1 MNSFEPNEELAEILL
16 CGGTPM
22 NLVIRELET
31 NDLDNLPEIDD
42 SFIVNTRLILSLS
55 KGNRRIEYTVEDVP
69 SYEKSYLQNQDDNE
83 ELAYNEYINKPNQ
96 VIYIALLHNQII
108 GLMVLKKNWNHYAYI
123 EDITVDKK
131 YRSLGVGKR
140 LVNQAKQWAKK
151 GNMPGI
157 MLETQNN
164 NVAACK
170 FYEKCGFVIGGFDF
184 LVYKGLDIENDEVAI
199 YWYLH
204 FDS

>member
-1 MNSFEPNEELAEILL
+1 
-16 CGGTPM
+16 M
-22 NLVIRELET
+22 NLLIRKLEK
-31 NDLDNLPEIDD
+31 NDVGNFPEIDD
-42 SFIVNTRLILSLS
+42 SFIVNARLILSLS
-55 KGNRRIEYTVEDVP
+55 KVNRRIEYTVEDVP
-69 SYEKSYLQNQDDNE
+69 RYEKSYLQNQYDNE
-83 ELAYNEYINKPNQ
+83 ALAYNDYINKPNQ

-108 GLMVLKKNWNHYAYI
+108 GFIVLKKNWNHYAYI

-131 YRSLGVGKR
+131 YRTLGVGKR
-140 LVNQAKQWAKK
+140 LVDQAKKWAKE

-184 LVYKGLDIENDEVAI
+184 LIYKGLDMTNDEVAM
-199 YWYLH
+199 YWYFH
-204 FDS
+204 FK

>member
-1 MNSFEPNEELAEILL
+1 MSLL
-16 CGGTPM
+16 
-22 NLVIRELET
+22 IRELET
-31 NDLDNLPEIDD
+31 NDLDNFSEIDD
-42 SFIVNTRLILSLS
+42 SFIVNARLILSLS
-55 KGNRRIEYTVEDVP
+55 KINKRIEYTVEDVP
-69 SYEKSYLQNQDDNE
+69 SYEKSYLQNQNDNE
-83 ELAYNEYINKPNQ
+83 ELAYNEYINNPNQ

-108 GLMVLKKNWNHYAYI
+108 GFIVLKKNWNHYAYI

-131 YRSLGVGKR
+131 YRTLGVGKR
-140 LVNQAKQWAKK
+140 LVDQAKKWAKE

-184 LVYKGLDIENDEVAI
+184 LIYKGLDMTNDEVAM
-199 YWYLH
+199 YWYFH
-204 FDS
+204 FK

>member
-1 MNSFEPNEELAEILL
+1 MNLNQIKKTKEILL
-16 CGGTPM
+16 LGGITM
-22 NLVIRELET
+22 SLFIRALET
-31 NDLDNLPEIDD
+31 NDLDNLLEIDD
-42 SFIVNTRLILSLS
+42 SFIVNARLILSLS
-55 KGNRRIEYTVEDVP
+55 TVNRRIEYTVEEVP
-69 SYEKSYLQNQDDNE
+69 NYEKSYLQNQNDNE
-83 ELAYNEYINKPNQ
+83 ELAYNAYINKPNQ

-108 GLMVLKKNWNHYAYI
+108 GFIVLKKNWNHYAYI

-131 YRSLGVGKR
+131 YRTLGVGKR
-140 LVNQAKQWAKK
+140 LVDQAKKWAKE

-184 LVYKGLDIENDEVAI
+184 LIYKGLDMTNDEVAM
-199 YWYLH
+199 YWYFH
-204 FDS
+204 FK

>member
-1 MNSFEPNEELAEILL
+1 MSLL
-16 CGGTPM
+16 
-22 NLVIRELET
+22 IRALGK
-31 NDLDNLPEIDD
+31 NDLDNFPEIDD
-42 SFIVNTRLILSLS
+42 SFIVNARLILSLS
-55 KGNRRIEYTVEDVP
+55 KVNRRIEYTVEDVP
-69 SYEKSYLQNQDDNE
+69 SYEKSYFQNDNE

-108 GLMVLKKNWNHYAYI
+108 GFIVLKKNWNYYAYI

-131 YRSLGVGKR
+131 YRTLGIGKR
-140 LVNQAKQWAKK
+140 LVDQAKKWAKED
-151 GNMPGI
+151 NMPGI

-184 LVYKGLDIENDEVAI
+184 LVYKGLDMTNDEAAI
-199 YWYLH
+199 YWYFH
-204 FDS
+204 FK

>member
-1 MNSFEPNEELAEILL
+1 MSLF
-16 CGGTPM
+16 
-22 NLVIRELET
+22 IRALET
-31 NDLDNLPEIDD
+31 NDLDNLLEIDN
-42 SFIVNTRLILSLS
+42 SFIVNARLILSLS
-55 KGNRRIEYTVEDVP
+55 KVNRRIEYTVEDVP
-69 SYEKSYLQNQDDNE
+69 SYEKSYLQNQCDNE

-131 YRSLGVGKR
+131 YRTLGVGKR
-140 LVNQAKQWAKK
+140 LVDQAKQWAKK

-184 LVYKGLDIENDEVAI
+184 LIYKGLDMKNDEVAM
-199 YWYLH
+199 YWYFH
-204 FDS
+204 FK

>member
-1 MNSFEPNEELAEILL
+1 
-16 CGGTPM
+16 M

-42 SFIVNTRLILSLS
+42 SFIVNARLILSLS
-55 KGNRRIEYTVEDVP
+55 KGNRCIKYTAEDVP

-83 ELAYNEYINKPNQ
+83 ELPYNEYINKPNQ

-131 YRSLGVGKR
+131 YRTLGVGKR
-140 LVNQAKQWAKK
+140 LVDQAKQWAKK

>member
-108 GLMVLKKNWNHYAYI
+108 GLIVLKKNWNHYAYI

>member
-1 MNSFEPNEELAEILL
+1 MNLNQIKKTKEILL
-16 CGGTPM
+16 LGGITM
-22 NLVIRELET
+22 SLFIRALET
-31 NDLDNLPEIDD
+31 NDLDNLLEIDD
-42 SFIVNTRLILSLS
+42 SFIVNARLILSLS
-55 KGNRRIEYTVEDVP
+55 TVNRRIEYTVEEVP
-69 SYEKSYLQNQDDNE
+69 NYEKSYLQNQNDNE

-96 VIYIALLHNQII
+96 VIYIALLHKQII
-108 GLMVLKKNWNHYAYI
+108 GFIVLKKNWNHYAYI

-131 YRSLGVGKR
+131 YRTLGVGKR
-140 LVNQAKQWAKK
+140 LVDQAKKWAKE

-184 LVYKGLDIENDEVAI
+184 LIYKGLDMTNDEVAM
-199 YWYLH
+199 YWYFH
-204 FDS
+204 FK

>member
-1 MNSFEPNEELAEILL
+1 MSLL
-16 CGGTPM
+16 
-22 NLVIRELET
+22 IRELEK
-31 NDLDNLPEIDD
+31 NDLDNFPEIDD
-42 SFIVNTRLILSLS
+42 SFIVNARLILSLS
-55 KGNRRIEYTVEDVP
+55 KVNRRIEYTVEDVP
-69 SYEKSYLQNQDDNE
+69 RYEKIYLQNDNE
-83 ELAYNEYINKPNQ
+83 ELTYNEYINKPNQ

-108 GLMVLKKNWNHYAYI
+108 GFIVLKKNWNHYAYI

-131 YRSLGVGKR
+131 YRTLGVGKR
-140 LVNQAKQWAKK
+140 LVDQAKKWVKE

-184 LVYKGLDIENDEVAI
+184 LIYKGLDMTNDEVAM
-199 YWYLH
+199 YWYFH
-204 FDS
+204 FK

>member
-1 MNSFEPNEELAEILL
+1 
-16 CGGTPM
+16 M
-22 NLVIRELET
+22 NLLIRELEK
-31 NDLDNLPEIDD
+31 NDLDNFPEIDD
-42 SFIVNTRLILSLS
+42 SFIVNARLILSLS
-55 KGNRRIEYTVEDVP
+55 SVNRRIEYTVEDVP
-69 SYEKSYLQNQDDNE
+69 SYEKSYLQNDNE

-131 YRSLGVGKR
+131 YRTLGVGKR
-140 LVNQAKQWAKK
+140 LVDQAMQWAKE
-151 GNMPGI
+151 GHMPGI

-184 LVYKGLDIENDEVAI
+184 LVYKGFDMASDEVAI

-204 FDS
+204 FK

>member
-1 MNSFEPNEELAEILL
+1 MSLL
-16 CGGTPM
+16 
-22 NLVIRELET
+22 IRELET
-31 NDLDNLPEIDD
+31 NDLDNFPEIDD
-42 SFIVNTRLILSLS
+42 SFIVNARLMLSLS
-55 KGNRRIEYTVEDVP
+55 KVNRRIEYTVEDVP
-69 SYEKSYLQNQDDNE
+69 IYEKSYLQNDNE
-83 ELAYNEYINKPNQ
+83 ELVYNEYINKPNQ
-96 VIYIALLHNQII
+96 IIYIALLHNQII
-108 GLMVLKKNWNHYAYI
+108 GFIVLKKNWNNYAYI

-131 YRSLGVGKR
+131 YRTLGVGKR
-140 LVNQAKQWAKK
+140 LIAQAKQWAKE

-184 LVYKGLDIENDEVAI
+184 LVYKGLNMTSDEVAI

>member
-1 MNSFEPNEELAEILL
+1 MSLL
-16 CGGTPM
+16 
-22 NLVIRELET
+22 IRELET

-42 SFIVNTRLILSLS
+42 SFIVNARLILSLS
-55 KGNRRIEYTVEDVP
+55 KVNRRIEYTVEDVP
-69 SYEKSYLQNQDDNE
+69 SYEKSYLQNDNE
-83 ELAYNEYINKPNQ
+83 ELAYNEYINKPHQ
-96 VIYIALLHNQII
+96 IIYIALLHNQII
-108 GLMVLKKNWNHYAYI
+108 GFIVLKKNWNNYAYI

-131 YRSLGVGKR
+131 YRTLGVGKR
-140 LVNQAKQWAKK
+140 LVAQAKKWAKE

-184 LVYKGLDIENDEVAI
+184 LVYTGLDKTSDEVAI

-204 FDS
+204 FE